1 MPQKPKLHRSVLR
14 WVFSY
19 GIAAAC
25 LYWVFHDVN
34 LRELLQPLREVHW
47 WMIAPAMV
55 LDLFVYVC
63 GAWVWQ
69 LLLRPVGRVSISR
82 ATQAVFAGRFANDV
96 LPVHVGYV
104 VRIFLMSKWL
114 GTKFTTVVP
123 SLLVERLLDG
133 IWLALG
139 IGIAAIFLPL
149 PSTISRVAEIWAG
162 IIVFGLIAGV
172 WIVFRKHEP
181 TRKPGPHRWKWMEKI
196 RESATHML
204 EQVRSIGRSSVLI
217 GALGVSLLKLVVQCL
232 AFLFVLWAY
241 GLRFPIAVQL
251 AIFIVAYVGMSIPST
266 PASVGVFQVFCI
278 AGLEVFH
285 VAKPVATGFS
295 LLAFIVLTLPLS
307 IAGFIALGQSG
318 MTLKQIKTEADQ
330 MRKARGKINE
340 RTL

>member
-1 MPQKPKLHRSVLR
+1 MQQKPKLHRSVLKF
-14 WVFSY
+14 VLSY

-34 LRELLQPLREVHW
+34 LRELLQPLREVRW
-47 WMIAPAMV
+47 WMIAPAVV

-63 GAWVWQ
+63 GAWAWQ
-69 LLLRPVGRVSISR
+69 LLLRPVGKVSIAR

-104 VRIFLMSKWL
+104 VRIFLVSRWL

-149 PSTISRVAEIWAG
+149 PPTISHIAEVWAG
-162 IIVFGLIAGV
+162 IIVFGLVIGI
-172 WIVFRKHEP
+172 WIVFRKHEA
-181 TRKPGPHRWKWMEKI
+181 KPKTTGHRRRWIEKTS
-196 RESATHML
+196 ESASHML
-204 EQVRSIGRSSVLI
+204 EQVRSIGRSSVLA

-232 AFLFVLWAY
+232 AFLLVLWAY
-241 GLRFPIAVQL
+241 GLRFPIAEQL

-278 AGLEVFH
+278 AALEVFH

-295 LLAFIVLTLPLS
+295 LLAFVVLTLPLS
-307 IAGFIALGQSG
+307 VAGFIALGQSG
-318 MTLKQIKTEADQ
+318 VTLKQIKTEAGK
-330 MRKARGKINE
+330 MRENPR
-340 RTL
+340 